1 MVICAEPVVIDK
13 VWGHEIVN
21 ENHELFCSKKLML
34 KKGAFCSYHCHKL
47 KLENF
52 SLIAGH
58 IRLEVE
64 EEMIDMLP
72 GMSKTIFPGFY
83 HRFAGYV
90 DSEIFEASTHHRDD
104 DSYRKEESYLARRI
118 YAIDIDGTLENCGGC
133 VKREHLIDKDIVVVS
148 SKSRTRSREA
158 CEDLGIY
165 PLEIINSRI
174 LSKTEELRYVDRLYP
189 LRRTLY
195 IGDQESDRSS
205 AEKAG
210 WQFMSASEF
219 ADLESIEN
227 GC

>member
-1 MVICAEPVVIDK
+1 MVICTEPVVIDK

-21 ENHELFCSKKLML
+21 ENHELFCSKRLML
-34 KKGAFCSYHCHKL
+34 KKGAFCSLHYHQL

-52 SLIAGH
+52 SLISGH

-64 EEMIDMLP
+64 EEVIDMWP
-72 GMSKTIFPGFY
+72 GMSKTIFPGCC
-83 HRFAGYV
+83 HRFAGYA
-90 DSEIFEASTHHRDD
+90 DSEIFEASTHHRED
-104 DSYRKEESYLARRI
+104 DSYRKESSYLARVI

-133 VKREHLIDKDIVVVS
+133 VKREHLLDKDVIVVS
-148 SKSRTRSREA
+148 SKSRERSREA
-158 CEDLGIY
+158 CEDLGIS

-174 LSKTEELRYVDRLYP
+174 LSKAEELRYVDRLYP

-205 AEKAG
+205 AERAG
-210 WQFMSASEF
+210 WQFMSARDF
-219 ADLESIEN
+219 ADLESIED